1 MIDELVRGPNVHDD
15 PIGPLTV
22 VDSKF
27 SGITPGLA
35 MQRRDQI
42 VGHYFAQLNPLDGF
56 HIDGS
61 MLRFENLGES
71 AGLASVDAY
80 EYEWFAFD
88 NDTRG
93 LTSGKSGATGQA
105 AVRLPEGAG
114 RAPDTFW
121 MVRIRTRAAGVA
133 NWYRAVDV
141 FLSGGA
147 TPRAV
152 GIDRETES
160 Q

>member
-1 MIDELVRGPNVHDD
+1 
-15 PIGPLTV
+15 
-22 VDSKF
+22 
-27 SGITPGLA
+27 
-35 MQRRDQI
+35 
-42 VGHYFAQLNPLDGF
+42 
-56 HIDGS
+56 
-61 MLRFENLGES
+61 MLRFENLGEH

-88 NDTRG
+88 NHTRE
-93 LTSGKSGATGQA
+93 LTSVGSGATGEA
-105 AVRLPEGAG
+105 TMRLPEAAS

-133 NWYRAVDV
+133 NWYRAVEV

-147 TPRAV
+147 TPRVV
-152 GIDRETES
+152 GSDREIES